1 MSNKILDMKD
11 TGAGFE
17 DFAVLVR
24 SSYLTRAI
32 EQSFMRNKISYVI
45 WGGVRFFERKEIK
58 DALAGAGEVLF
69 NTLCGQLHVI
79 RPPSKPNWHPLY

>member
-1 MSNKILDMKD
+1 MSYQILNMTD
-11 TGAGFE
+11 TGAKFE

-45 WGGVRFFERKEIK
+45 WAAYASSRGRRSRM
-58 DALAGAGEVLF
+58 L
-69 NTLCGQLHVI
+69 
-79 RPPSKPNWHPLY
+79 